1 MSVPH
6 APAAAQPTVPGVD
19 MHSAMWK
26 QAVEWLAAA
35 ATDPQECKREWDH
48 GKGTALL
55 AAGRYWDVLSV
66 PDRLGLLA
74 LDILWR
80 DPLKV
85 PGPTL
90 VDVTARRVGFF
101 LPPDPA
107 SEWVGFGVRHVG
119 RGSWVAVPPPYRP
132 AGRLEWLVPPD
143 GAGTLHAPGPLELAL
158 RGATGTLAVLAP
170 VSAEPAGPEG
180 W

>member
-1 MSVPH
+1 MQS
-6 APAAAQPTVPGVD
+6 TR
-19 MHSAMWK
+19 WR

-35 ATDPQECKREWDH
+35 AKDPRQCKREWDH
-48 GKGTALL
+48 GTGTALL

-74 LDILWR
+74 LDLLWS

-90 VDVTARRVGFF
+90 VDVMARRVGFF
-101 LPPDPA
+101 LPPDP
-107 SEWVGFGVRHVG
+107 SGQWVGFGVRHVS

-132 AGRLEWLVPPD
+132 TGRLEWLVPPD
-143 GAGTLHAPGPLELAL
+143 GTGTLHCPTTLEQAL
-158 RGATGTLAVLAP
+158 RTATGTLAVLTP
-170 VSAEPAGPEG
+170 PGPEPTEPGG